1 MVLVIKYVYH
11 FFGMYLTIPKTNSK
25 VEKFDLKLKVL
36 CDNYT
41 IMKILQSFRVKEEWD
56 IIVETAFSIYF
67 KSKLL

>member
-41 IMKILQSFRVKEEWD
+41 IMKILQSFRVKEE
-56 IIVETAFSIYF
+56 
-67 KSKLL
+67 